1 LDGPIRIGIL
11 TISDRCFRGE
21 QEDMSGPAITSALGS
36 DQFVL
41 ALQGLV
47 PDDKKLI
54 RDTLKR
60 WCDEYDC
67 DVVFTTGGTG
77 FSPRDVTPEATRAA
91 IDREAPQIS
100 QVVLMHGLT
109 QTPFAALSR
118 GIAGIR
124 GSTLV
129 VNLAGSPTAASQGA
143 ASLKAILPHA
153 VKIIH
158 DEAPDHPV

>member
-1 LDGPIRIGIL
+1 VL
-11 TISDRCFRGE
+11 TISDRSFRGE
-21 QEDMSGPAITSALGS
+21 QEDLSGPAITAALGTE
-36 DQFVL
+36 DYVL
-41 ALQGLV
+41 ALQGLI

-91 IDREAPQIS
+91 IDREAPQIA
-100 QVVLMHGLT
+100 QVVLMHGLL

-124 GSTLV
+124 GSTLI
-129 VNLAGSPTAASQGA
+129 VNLAGSPSAASQGA
-143 ASLKAILPHA
+143 ESLLTILPHA
-153 VKIIH
+153 VGIIR
-158 DEAPDHPV
+158 DQAAGHPV